1 MLFFSLFH
9 MLFSF
14 VVFYFSEN
22 LREGM
27 ITPPFHEADRDPIS
41 KYITFPNVKLLT
53 SNRGPV
59 FGQ

>member
-1 MLFFSLFH
+1 
-9 MLFSF
+9 
-14 VVFYFSEN
+14 
-22 LREGM
+22 M